1 MKSYT
6 QLTQEE
12 RYQIAALLKAGLT
25 QCEIAR
31 TIGRDKSTISRELAR
46 NTGQRGYRPQQAQQK
61 ARKRQR
67 DKARP
72 AFSEPHWKIVDSLL
86 RADWSPEQIAER
98 LKKERGIIVSI
109 AWIYCYIRIE
119 RKRRLELRPHLRGR
133 YWFRK
138 RQGSR
143 DKRGRLRN
151 TTSIDERPQII
162 EQRRRIGD
170 WEADTVAGVCQQ
182 GHLVSLVDRKSGYT
196 CLAKVARRTAQ
207 LVKEAIIER
216 LEPLKHRVHS
226 ITCDHGREFAGHEEF
241 GQSLKARVYFAH
253 PYAPWERGT
262 NENTNGLIRQYFPKG
277 QALLD
282 VTDEQ
287 LRWVE
292 ERLNHRPRKR
302 LGWKTPYEVFFRT
315 KTQLIV
321 ALES

>member
-25 QCEIAR
+25 QNVIADM
-31 TIGRDKSTISRELAR
+31 IGRDKSTISRELAR
-46 NTGQRGYRPQQAQQK
+46 NTGQRGYRPQQAQQR

-67 DKARP
+67 NKARP
-72 AFSEPHWKIVDSLL
+72 AFSESHWQVVDALL
-86 RADWSPEQIAER
+86 RADWSPEQIAGR
-98 LKKERGIIVSI
+98 LKEERGVAVSP
-109 AWIYCYIRIE
+109 AWIYRYIHSKRQ
-119 RKRRLELRPHLRGR
+119 RRLELRPHLRGR

-138 RQGSR
+138 RRGSR

-151 TTSIDERPQII
+151 TTSIDERPPII
-162 EQRRRIGD
+162 EERRRIGD
-170 WEADTVAGVCQQ
+170 WEADTVAGVNQQ
-182 GHLVSLVDRKSGYT
+182 GHLVSLVDRQSGYA
-196 CLAKVARRTAQ
+196 CLGKVARRTAA

-216 LEPLKHRVHS
+216 LEPLKKQVHS
-226 ITCDHGREFAGHEEF
+226 ITCDHGREFAGHEDF
-241 GQSLKARVYFAH
+241 GLSLKARVYFAH

-277 QALLD
+277 KALLD

-302 LGWKTPYEVFFRT
+302 LGWKTPYEVFFKT

-321 ALES
+321 ALGS